1 MIRAWCA
8 DFVVIIGEAMAVAV
22 RSETI
27 FYRTWF
33 GGRLIVKNK
42 RWQRSQWR
50 MKKEVGV
57 REIEIESGE
66 PWKLEEMAR
75 MVQGSVVLNAARG
88 GVTGNKE

>member
-1 MIRAWCA
+1 
-8 DFVVIIGEAMAVAV
+8 
-22 RSETI
+22 
-27 FYRTWF
+27 
-33 GGRLIVKNK
+33 
-42 RWQRSQWR
+42 